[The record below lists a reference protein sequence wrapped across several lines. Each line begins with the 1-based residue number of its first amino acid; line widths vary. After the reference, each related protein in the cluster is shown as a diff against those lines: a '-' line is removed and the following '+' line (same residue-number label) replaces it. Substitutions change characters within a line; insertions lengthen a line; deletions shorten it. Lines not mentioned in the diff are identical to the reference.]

1 MAEDLLVGRN
11 AVLEALKTGR
21 PLNKLF
27 IQDGERQGNVKEIIA
42 LAKEQGLPLE
52 FVAAE
57 RLATLAGKVQ
67 HQGIVAF
74 AAPIKYQELEDV
86 LALAKEKNELPFLLL
101 LDELQDPQN
110 VGAIIRTAAAVGVH
124 GVLLPKR
131 RTCQITPA
139 VVKASTGAIEYVPI
153 VRIGNVVQ
161 ALERLK
167 KEGLWVVGADMQGKV
182 EYTKADFQYPLVLVV
197 GSEGKGMTRLV
208 KETCD
213 VLLRI
218 PMPGKV
224 NSLNASVASALLLYE
239 VLRKRN

>member
-21 PLNKLF
+21 PLNKLY
-27 IQDGERQGNVKEIIA
+27 IQDGARQGSVKEIVA
-42 LAKEQGLPLE
+42 LAKEQGLVLE
-52 FVAAE
+52 FVPVE

-86 LALAKEKNELPFLLL
+86 LALAKEKNEMPFLLL

-139 VVKASTGAIEYVPI
+139 VVKASAGTVEYVPI
-153 VRIGNVVQ
+153 VRIGNVAQ
-161 ALERLK
+161 TLEKLK
-167 KEGLWVVGADMQGKV
+167 KEGLWVVGADMQGAV
-182 EYTKADFQYPLVLVV
+182 DYTKADFSYPLVLVV

-213 VLLRI
+213 VLLSI

-224 NSLNASVASALLLYE
+224 NSLNASVAGALLLYE